1 MTPASAFAPAK
12 INLFLHVGAT
22 ASDGYHPLTSWMMF
36 ADVGDTLRLAPSA
49 AMAFEITGTFGEGL
63 PADDCNLVVRA
74 RDQLLAQAMRP
85 VAPFRLTLGKELPVA
100 SGLGGG
106 SSDAA
111 AALRLVG
118 KAIGASPDDQVE
130 LARGLGSDVPACL
143 YAQSVMARGRGEILS
158 AAPQTPPLPAV
169 LVNPGVAVSTAA
181 IFKAFDAGEPGDL
194 LDGDPP
200 RRFDSVEAT
209 VAFLSERR
217 NDLQAPAVA
226 LEPVIGEALAV
237 LGAEPD
243 ALLTRMTGS
252 GATVFA
258 LCADRQAASRLAAKI
273 VALRPRWWV
282 ADCLLA

>member
-1 MTPASAFAPAK
+1 VKTASAFAPAK

-36 ADVGDTLRLAPSA
+36 ADVGDTLTLRPAG
-49 AMAFEITGTFGEGL
+49 AMAFETSGPYGGGL
-63 PADDCNLVVRA
+63 PADETNLVVRA
-74 RDQLLAQAMRP
+74 RDRLLAQAMRP
-85 VAPFRLTLGKELPVA
+85 VAPFSLTLEKQLPIA
-100 SGLGGG
+100 SGMGGG

-118 KAIGASPDDQVE
+118 KAIGAGPDEQVE
-130 LARGLGSDVPACL
+130 LAEGLGADVPACL

-158 AAPQTPPLPAV
+158 NAPEAPPLPAV

-181 IFKAFDAGEPGDL
+181 IFQAFDAGEPGDL

-200 RRFDSVEAT
+200 RRFADVETA
-209 VAFLSERR
+209 AGFLRARR

-226 LEPVIGEALAV
+226 LQPVIGEAIAMLSAQ
-237 LGAEPD
+237 PQP
-243 ALLTRMTGS
+243 LLVRMTGS

-258 LCADRQAASRLAAKI
+258 LCADGEGARSLAEA
-273 VALRPRWWV
+273 VRGLRPDWWV
-282 ADCLLA
+282 AECVLS

>member
-1 MTPASAFAPAK
+1 MKTASAFAPAK

-36 ADVGDTLRLAPSA
+36 ADVGDILKLEPAA
-49 AMAFEITGTFGEGL
+49 AMAFETSGPYGEGL
-63 PADDCNLVVRA
+63 PTDETNLVVRA
-74 RDQLLAQAMRP
+74 RDRLLAQAMRP
-85 VAPFRLTLGKELPVA
+85 VAPFSLTLEKRLPVA
-100 SGLGGG
+100 SGMGGG

-118 KAIGASPDDQVE
+118 KAIGAGPDDQVE
-130 LARGLGSDVPACL
+130 LAEGLGSDVPACL

-158 AAPQTPPLPAV
+158 KAPEAPQLPAV

-181 IFKAFDAGEPGDL
+181 IFQAFDAGEPGDL

-200 RRFDSVEAT
+200 RGFADVETA
-209 VAFLSERR
+209 AEFLRGRR

-226 LEPVIGEALAV
+226 LQPVIGEVLTV
-237 LGAEPD
+237 LGAQPEP
-243 ALLTRMTGS
+243 LLVRMTGS

-258 LCADRQAASRLAAKI
+258 LCADSEEARRLAQT
-273 VALRPRWWV
+273 VRGLRPDWWV
-282 ADCLLA
+282 AECVLS